1 MNRPRSRR
9 ALLAS
14 VVTTAA
20 VATGGFE
27 HVSNTANRPPLESG
41 SVPADWYDC
50 RSVTRPEP
58 RLSTDDNALEFRT
71 YPSLPSG
78 SGSKEAGD
86 SSDRSPPP
94 SLVDSAA
101 EYVTEF
107 ERAYRQNAFIVQF
120 GNETRTFD
128 LRRSDHRTAAIGSST
143 NADAVMVAIRYDL
156 TLGTQQSA
164 VDPRDEWDVRVT
176 YYIDENFVL
185 RARYDGVAEDLSL
198 EPDPRRQGEL
208 VACLS

>member
-27 HVSNTANRPPLESG
+27 HVSNAANRPPLESG
-41 SVPADWYDC
+41 TVPADWYDC
-50 RSVTRPEP
+50 QSVTRPEP
-58 RLSTDDNALEFRT
+58 DTPTDDGALEPQP
-71 YPSLPSG
+71 YPSLSSG
-78 SGSKEAGD
+78 SGSDEAGD
-86 SSDRSPPP
+86 SSDRSPP

-107 ERAYRQNAFIVQF
+107 ERAYRRNVFIAQF
-120 GNETRTFD
+120 GNATRTFD
-128 LRRSDHRTAAIGSST
+128 LRRRAHRTAAIGSPT
-143 NADAVMVAIRYDL
+143 NADAVMVVIRYDL
-156 TLGTQQSA
+156 TLATEQSA
-164 VDPRDEWDVRVT
+164 ADPRDEWDIRVT
-176 YYIDENFVL
+176 YYVDQNIVL

-198 EPDPRRQGEL
+198 EPDPRRQGDL
-208 VACLS
+208 VACLY

>member
-27 HVSNTANRPPLESG
+27 HVSNAANRPPLESG
-41 SVPADWYDC
+41 TVPADWYDC
-50 RSVTRPEP
+50 QSVTRHEPITPIDDGALEP
-58 RLSTDDNALEFRT
+58 RP
-71 YPSLPSG
+71 YPPLPSG
-78 SGSKEAGD
+78 SVSEAAD
-86 SSDRSPPP
+86 NSSAQSPPP

-107 ERAYRQNAFIVQF
+107 ERAYRRNAFIARF
-120 GNETRTFD
+120 GNMTRTFD
-128 LRRSDHRTAAIGSST
+128 LRRRAHRTAAIGSST
-143 NADAVMVAIRYDL
+143 NADAVMVALRYDL

-164 VDPRDEWDVRVT
+164 ADPRDEWDIRVT
-176 YYIDENFVL
+176 YYVDQNIVL
-185 RARYDGVAEDLSL
+185 RARYNGVAKDLSF

-208 VACLS
+208 VACLH